1 MEDKRIVDIVSS
13 LDIMKRRLSRSA
25 MVGGGI
31 GLFCCI
37 YPFFGQQS
45 SPVKILFWTL
55 GIAAFFAAGLVL
67 NSANRCIHLM
77 TKVMRYYTETTKI

>member
-45 SPVKILFWTL
+45 SPVKIIFWTL
-55 GIAAFFAAGLVL
+55 GIAAISAAIFVF
-67 NSANRCIHLM
+67 NSSEKCIRLM